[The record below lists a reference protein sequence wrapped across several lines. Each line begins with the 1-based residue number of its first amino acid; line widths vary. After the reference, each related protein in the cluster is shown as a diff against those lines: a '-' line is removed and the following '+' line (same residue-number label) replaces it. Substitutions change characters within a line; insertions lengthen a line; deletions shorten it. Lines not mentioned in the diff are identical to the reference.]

1 MKDVNT
7 FMFGQRQK
15 ETFISNFTNLRPAQF
30 GEMDTMI
37 KNARTAYKSIVQVC
51 DKCDDM
57 MIAATDFGKAKVD
70 LVQQRKII
78 LGNIQTLKEIKADI
92 EEKDTTTKKAIKHL
106 DRQIAG
112 ATKLLDQF
120 DKRFGA
126 FVKKNKAERA

>member
-1 MKDVNT
+1 
-7 FMFGQRQK
+7 MFGQHRK
-15 ETFISNFTNLRPAQF
+15 ETFISNFTNLRPTQF

-37 KNARTAYKSIVQVC
+37 KNARTAYKSIVDVC

-70 LVQQRKII
+70 LVQQRKVI
-78 LGNIQTLKEIKADI
+78 LGNILALKEIKADI
-92 EEKDTTTKKAIKHL
+92 TAKDTTTKKASKQL
-106 DRQIAG
+106 DKQIAE

-126 FVKKNKAERA
+126 FVKKNKN